1 MSSTITIIITIVFS
15 AFFSGMEIAFIS
27 ANRMSLEMDKKQ
39 GTLTSGILN
48 IFSSNPQQYIATMLV
63 GNNISLVIYGL
74 AFAQL
79 LKPYLELYIQSDI
92 LTLFIQT
99 VISTLLILLT
109 AEFLPKTLFRH
120 NANGFL
126 NFLALPVL
134 LFYII
139 LYPITKVS
147 MFLSKGI
154 IRLFLKHEIAKDSDS
169 KVFSKVDLDH
179 YINQLNNPSHST
191 LEDEENEI
199 KLFKN
204 ALDFSNVRVRDCMLP
219 RTEIVAVDEDTSIDD
234 LKQNFIKSGYS
245 KILIYRHSVDNMIG
259 YVHSSQIF
267 KNPQS
272 LKSIVK
278 AISIVPETMAASKLL
293 SLFTQKRRTI
303 AVVVDEFG
311 GTSGLVTTEDILE
324 EIFGEIEDEHDVD
337 ELTIKNIKENEWI
350 LSARYEIGFINEKYN
365 FNLPEDDEYDTIAGF
380 IIHEHENIPKIN
392 TIIRIENFEFRIL
405 KATDMRIELVLMKI
419 LPNI

>member
-1 MSSTITIIITIVFS
+1 MTNTIIIIITIIFS
-15 AFFSGMEIAFIS
+15 AFFSGMEIAFVS

-39 GTLTSGILN
+39 GTLTAGILN

-63 GNNISLVIYGL
+63 GNNVSLVIYGL

-79 LKPYLELYIQSDI
+79 LKPQIELFIHSAI
-92 LTLFIQT
+92 LTLLIQT
-99 VISTLLILLT
+99 IISTLLILFT
-109 AEFLPKTLFRH
+109 AEFLPKTLFRI

-126 NFLALPVL
+126 KVLALPVL
-134 LFYII
+134 LFYIV
-139 LYPITKVS
+139 LYPISHIS
-147 MFLSKGI
+147 MFLSKAI
-154 IRLFLKHEIAKDSDS
+154 IRVFLKHDISKDSDS

-179 YINQLNNPSHST
+179 YINQVNNPSNNN

-204 ALDFSNVRVRDCMLP
+204 ALDFSNVKVRDCMLP
-219 RTEIVAVDEDTSIDD
+219 RTEIAAVDENTSIEE

-245 KILIYRHSVDNMIG
+245 KILIYRDSVDNMIG

-267 KNPQS
+267 KNPRSIKSVVKS
-272 LKSIVK
+272 L
-278 AISIVPETMAASKLL
+278 SIVPETMAASKLL
-293 SLFTQKRRTI
+293 GIFTQKRKTI

-311 GTSGLVTTEDILE
+311 GTSGMITTEDILE

-337 ELTIKNIKENEWI
+337 DLTIKKIKENEWI
-350 LSARYEIGFINEKYN
+350 LSARYEIGFLNEKYN
-365 FNLPEDDEYDTIAGF
+365 FALPEDDEYDTIAGL
-380 IIHEHENIPKIN
+380 IINQHENIPKIN

-405 KATDMRIELVLMKI
+405 KATEMRIELVLMKI
-419 LPNI
+419 LDNI